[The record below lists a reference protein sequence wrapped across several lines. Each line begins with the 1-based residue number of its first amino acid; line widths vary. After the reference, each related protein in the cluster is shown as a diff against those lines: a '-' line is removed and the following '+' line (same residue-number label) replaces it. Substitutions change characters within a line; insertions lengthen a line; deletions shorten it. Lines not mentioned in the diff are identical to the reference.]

1 MQEKVGRSESRLE
14 SYEEK
19 RQKVSQFNLTSDIF
33 FGKTVED
40 IDACQEVVQIL
51 TRKELK
57 IKSVKT
63 QYSIRNVENRS
74 VVLDVLAEDRNGC
87 LVNVEMHPQEDE
99 DHVRRVR
106 YHLSS
111 LDMSYL
117 EKGTD
122 FESIPEVYLIYIT
135 KKDFIG
141 RNRGINEIIRV
152 VDGTGT
158 VLNNGVHELYVNF
171 EGAADTPEQR
181 ELLDYMVHSAADYE
195 TGTFPH
201 LAARVR
207 LLKEKK
213 EGIDIMCDILDRERA
228 EGKAEGMAAGIE
240 AGIAAFI
247 LDNLEEHKT
256 EEQILAKLVKRFS
269 LSQEEARKYLA
280 EYIPKD

>member
-74 VVLDVLAEDRNGC
+74 VVLDVLAEDGNGC

-171 EGAADTPEQR
+171 EGTADTPEQR
-181 ELLDYMVHSAADYE
+181 ELLDNMVHSAADYE

-228 EGKAEGMAAGIE
+228 EGKAEGMAAGI
-240 AGIAAFI
+240 AAFI
-247 LDNLEEHKT
+247 LDNLEEHRT

-269 LSQEEARKYLA
+269 LSQEEAGKYLA

>member
-1 MQEKVGRSESRLE
+1 M
-14 SYEEK
+14 
-19 RQKVSQFNLTSDIF
+19 
-33 FGKTVED
+33 ED

-141 RNRGINEIIRV
+141 RNRGSCWIIWY
-152 VDGTGT
+152 T
-158 VLNNGVHELYVNF
+158 
-171 EGAADTPEQR
+171 
-181 ELLDYMVHSAADYE
+181 
-195 TGTFPH
+195 
-201 LAARVR
+201 R
-207 LLKEKK
+207 LLTMRQAHFH
-213 EGIDIMCDILDRERA
+213 I
-228 EGKAEGMAAGIE
+228 
-240 AGIAAFI
+240 
-247 LDNLEEHKT
+247 
-256 EEQILAKLVKRFS
+256 
-269 LSQEEARKYLA
+269 
-280 EYIPKD
+280 

>member
-1 MQEKVGRSESRLE
+1 MQENVGRSESRLE

-74 VVLDVLAEDRNGC
+74 VVLDVLAEDGNGC

-171 EGAADTPEQR
+171 EGTADTPEQR
-181 ELLDYMVHSAADYE
+181 ELLDYMVHPAADYE

-228 EGKAEGMAAGIE
+228 EGKAEGMAAGI
-240 AGIAAFI
+240 AAFI
-247 LDNLEEHKT
+247 LDNLEEHRT

-269 LSQEEARKYLA
+269 LSQEEAGKYLA